1 MGPALGVTRSGPNV
15 ALKRDSQ
22 AVLGRSAG
30 GVLVIAQTAL
40 CLLLLIGAGLF
51 VRTFLNLTNQKLGFD
66 THDLYTASIDPRV
79 AGFKGPRLAQFYSDL
94 YSALNASPGV
104 AASFS
109 TDAPIAG
116 CCWSQSFLTDGQADD
131 PGKRT
136 TAFFNMVSPG
146 FFRTFQT
153 RILAGRD
160 FTLRDASS
168 TPFAIVNRAL
178 AEQFFPGADPL
189 GKHIVI
195 GKNAARRSLEIVGV
209 VDDMR
214 TGGLRAGTEYEIY
227 MNMFQSAELVQM
239 IVEVRSPRGLAET
252 VALLRQQTRALN
264 ARIPLVADSFG
275 EQVARTVLSDRMT
288 AILAAFFGALA
299 LLLACVGLYGIL
311 SYNVVRRTSEI
322 GMRMALGAQ
331 ASSVIRMIVREAL
344 LFAGAGAAIGIPAAL
359 VCSRWMVSLSTLLFG
374 IRPTD
379 PWNIAAMTMLL
390 LVLAALA
397 GYLPACRAARI
408 DPVKALR
415 EE

>member
-1 MGPALGVTRSGPNV
+1 MSSEPNRNTDAWTV
-15 ALKRDSQ
+15 
-22 AVLGRSAG
+22 
-30 GVLVIAQTAL
+30 
-40 CLLLLIGAGLF
+40 
-51 VRTFLNLTNQKLGFD
+51 
-66 THDLYTASIDPRV
+66 
-79 AGFKGPRLAQFYSDL
+79 RLALQSI
-94 YSALNASPGV
+94 
-104 AASFS
+104 S
-109 TDAPIAG
+109 THCRQTVG
-116 CCWSQSFLTDGQADD
+116 WC
-131 PGKRT
+131 
-136 TAFFNMVSPG
+136 
-146 FFRTFQT
+146 RTFQT

-168 TPFAIVNRAL
+168 TPFAIVNRSL
-178 AEQFFPGADPL
+178 AEQLFPGVDPL

-195 GKNAARRSLEIVGV
+195 GKNATQRSLEIVGV
-209 VDDMR
+209 ADDMR

-252 VALLRQQTRALN
+252 VALLREQTHALN
-264 ARIPLVADSFG
+264 ARIPLVADSFA
-275 EQVARTVLSDRMT
+275 EEVARTVLSDRMT

-311 SYNVVRRTSEI
+311 SYNVVRRTSEL
-322 GMRMALGAQ
+322 GVRMALGAQ

-344 LFAGAGAAIGIPAAL
+344 LLAGAGAAIGVPATL
-359 VCSRWMVSLSTLLFG
+359 VCLRWMVSLSTLLFG

-379 PWNIAAMTMLL
+379 PWNIAAMTVLL
-390 LVLAALA
+390 LVLAAVA